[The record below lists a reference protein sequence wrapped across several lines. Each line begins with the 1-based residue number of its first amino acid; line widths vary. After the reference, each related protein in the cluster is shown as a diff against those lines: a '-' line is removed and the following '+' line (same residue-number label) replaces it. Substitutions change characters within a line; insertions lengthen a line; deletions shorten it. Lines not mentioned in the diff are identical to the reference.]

1 MLNKDKDEANER
13 DRDITEYLASF
24 INNEAVRQIREG
36 REKQKTISDQ
46 DFGQIIRNI
55 TGRDFDPDKIKT
67 ATRAETEDT
76 NKKPEVKRPG
86 SISIEDI
93 KRYTGIVDMDDVK
106 FTPLNKRK

>member
-1 MLNKDKDEANER
+1 MLNKDRDEANER

-36 REKQKTISDQ
+36 REKQKSISDQ

-55 TGRDFDPDKIKT
+55 TGRDFDPEKIKT
-67 ATRAETEDT
+67 ATRAETEV
-76 NKKPEVKRPG
+76 KKPEVKKRG

-93 KRYTGIVDMDDVK
+93 KRYTGIADLDVVK
-106 FTPLNKRK
+106 FTPLNKK